1 MDLFLASRERP
12 KRPGARSSRA
22 GSAHSS
28 ASSTASFK
36 TARSRS
42 SRKSSASS
50 GRPGSSNGARSVP
63 NSAPSSSGRT
73 ESGGR
78 RGPQTYLRKTTEV
91 FEAFKMLPPSLQKVE
106 MEHKMGK
113 WAKTP
118 GGSSGVASKAKSGKR
133 LPDLDDEPPRSSD
146 AYASEE
152 PTVLAFF
159 ESSYLPVG
167 SITLPRIDIRNPIT
181 IDPLATKIP
190 GQPAKFLMVREL
202 AQLYHKANTE
212 DLARDTW
219 ARGGIIGDGMR
230 RKFEREQAE
239 REDPGMR
246 RGLGSADPIP
256 FAPVPEATAL
266 TLAATPQPQ
275 FKFLDLI
282 QAAAPEHLPTSTAV
296 RPYNWVP
303 MSAGDMSSCKTLP
316 AIFWSTS
323 NKEAVSVVF
332 YMFPTARNIRYPVSV
347 GIVEDKSVPNIAV
360 NTAQPASQS
369 LLKVYWSGYID
380 FSRPMIIPNSSIY
393 NNPSLAAADERD
405 FWGLWKCHFKQPTFG
420 GHQYGMTKETS
431 AFENPL
437 RLRRAFESSTSF
449 SGKYTAQM
457 ALEKPPLRLKSTFSD
472 STNDCDS
479 DDETVRGYDSEN
491 GTDSDNDSMTIA
503 MDKRLED
510 EASYSNSTEF
520 CPELTPISDSE
531 PEAKPAATNWLDAI
545 FERPPTI
552 TLDTSVKIITPKR
565 EAKTTEQPIQCA
577 QTPLEEVTVKEEG
590 IIIEKG
596 RTFEDPEEYEKSES
610 DLDII
615 KTDEIEELSTFDKGI
630 LKLLNIV
637 IGPGGWVH
645 RIPSAHTAYMHNYP
659 GVSDTKSLLKCYRN
673 QCIRVAQEEEIREKG
688 FTDLSNGPFLWDEE
702 IHELRMEKELPIN
715 DVLRGFRK
723 AYGIPPYI
731 DRQIRRHHSMVVQ
744 AKKHGK
750 VKFPVAWVPER
761 VLDIVEKDKP
771 IRINADGVS
780 ISRSI
785 SDSSSED
792 DDLLHEALY
801 GKQGL
806 SEKFKVA
813 QAQTLPEKK
822 SDLSLLENGT
832 SSIKSPVLDPD
843 NKNVSQGFEDGK
855 AEAGEGG
862 PDLTIKQDNQPTSSI
877 LFTEVSLNDDPK
889 DNEIPGPVAAETEHL
904 KKSSFFIECSADD
917 DSDDD
922 IAIPRS
928 SLFKECNAND
938 DSDDDK
944 IKISKASFFIE
955 CNAND
960 DSDDEDIK
968 TPRPSLFTQCNAHD
982 DSDDDDILI
991 PTSSLFIECN
1001 ANDDSDEEDIK
1012 IPKTSLFT
1020 ECNANDDSG
1029 DDGIKIS
1036 KSSLFTECNANDD
1049 SDGDESAQKVIT
1061 HEELES
1067 PKPLFF
1073 IECNANDDSDDDTET
1088 SKASWFI
1095 ECNAHDD
1102 GSDEGTQKSPT
1113 PEEIKAL
1120 ESSIFTECAD
1130 ECTEKPASLE
1140 GNSHP
1145 EDSKPLSLTECNA
1158 NDDSNNDTEATESSI
1173 LIGYNANDDE
1183 YNKVAQELAV
1193 PKGNNI
1199 PSPSPFTGCEANSN
1213 STEEA
1218 PILAAQEDDTSASV
1232 EIPKSSSPAEC
1243 KAYNEENNR
1252 DSQDPIIKGDDLTD
1266 ANKEV
1271 KKSSLFIE
1279 CNAYDDEDEDNQLSS
1294 IRKPYSERAQYHNKT
1309 YSPLSREPSAAP
1321 PNDQL
1326 SSLSPD
1332 NLRTTN
1338 RLPSEPE
1345 SSSVITRAELRA
1357 MRRARMDQLGV
1368 ATGDARSITRNRR
1381 PGSLPQQPDG
1391 QNNPQPQSE
1400 EPKAIKKPGKIRI
1413 PDVFLGDQKSAPR
1426 APTQKLDQPVPPQ
1439 EQSLPTINETDNSEA
1454 APVPKQ
1460 ARQRPVIQRGG
1471 ETNWSAQMREE
1482 GLKRRFESNNRRGP
1496 KNPF

>member
-22 GSAHSS
+22 SSAHSS

-63 NSAPSSSGRT
+63 DSAPSSSGRT

-91 FEAFKMLPPSLQKVE
+91 FEAFKMLPQSLQKVE
-106 MEHKMGK
+106 MERKMGK

-133 LPDLDDEPPRSSD
+133 LPDLDDEPPRSLD

-219 ARGGIIGDGMR
+219 ARGGVIGDGMR

-239 REDPGMR
+239 REDPGTR

-256 FAPVPEATAL
+256 FAPAPEATAL
-266 TLAATPQPQ
+266 MLAATPQPQ
-275 FKFLDLI
+275 FKFLDLV

-296 RPYNWVP
+296 RPYDWVP

-332 YMFPTARNIRYPVSV
+332 YMFPTVRNIRYLVSV

-360 NTAQPASQS
+360 NAARPASQS

-393 NNPSLAAADERD
+393 SNPSLAAADEKD

-437 RLRRAFESSTSF
+437 RLRRVFESSTSF

-457 ALEKPPLRLKSTFSD
+457 ALEKPPLRLNSTFSD
-472 STNDCDS
+472 CKNDCDS

-503 MDKRLED
+503 MDKILED
-510 EASYSNSTEF
+510 EASYSDSTEF

-531 PEAKPAATNWLDAI
+531 PEAKPVAKNWLDAI

-552 TLDTSVKIITPKR
+552 TLDTSVKITIPKR

-590 IIIEKG
+590 IIIEKR
-596 RTFEDPEEYEKSES
+596 RTFEDPKEYEKSES

-615 KTDEIEELSTFDKGI
+615 KTDELEELSTFDKGI

-750 VKFPVAWVPER
+750 AKFPVAWVPER

-771 IRINADGVS
+771 IRINSDGVS
-780 ISRSI
+780 VSRSI

-806 SEKFKVA
+806 SEKFKVT
-813 QAQTLPEKK
+813 QAQTPPEKK
-822 SDLSLLENGT
+822 SDPSLLENEK
-832 SSIKSPVLDPD
+832 SSIKSPLLDPD
-843 NKNVSQGFEDGK
+843 NKNVSQDFEDGK
-855 AEAGEGG
+855 AEAGEGN
-862 PDLTIKQDNQPTSSI
+862 PDLTIKQDNQPSNSM
-877 LFTEVSLNDDPK
+877 LFTEVNLNDDSK

-904 KKSSFFIECSADD
+904 KKSSFFTECSAND

-922 IAIPRS
+922 IEIPRS
-928 SLFKECNAND
+928 SLLKECNAND

-960 DSDDEDIK
+960 ESDDEDIK

-982 DSDDDDILI
+982 GSDDDDIVI
-991 PTSSLFIECN
+991 SKSSLFIECN

-1012 IPKTSLFT
+1012 I
-1020 ECNANDDSG
+1020 
-1029 DDGIKIS
+1029 S

-1049 SDGDESAQKVIT
+1049 SDDDEGTQKVIT
-1061 HEELES
+1061 HEEVGRS
-1067 PKPLFF
+1067 KPLFF
-1073 IECNANDDSDDDTET
+1073 IECNANDDSGDDTET

-1102 GSDEGTQKSPT
+1102 GSDECTQKSST
-1113 PEEIKAL
+1113 QEEIKAL
-1120 ESSIFTECAD
+1120 ESSIFTGCTD
-1130 ECTEKPASLE
+1130 ECTGKPASLKVD
-1140 GNSHP
+1140 SHQ
-1145 EDSKPLSLTECNA
+1145 EDSKPLSLTERNA
-1158 NDDSNNDTEATESSI
+1158 NDDSNNNTEATESSI
-1173 LIGYNANDDE
+1173 LISYNANDDE
-1183 YNKVAQELAV
+1183 YNKVAQQLAV
-1193 PKGNNI
+1193 PEGDNI
-1199 PSPSPFTGCEANSN
+1199 PSPSLFTSCGAGSN

-1218 PILAAQEDDTSASV
+1218 PILVAQEDKINADM
-1232 EIPKSSSPAEC
+1232 EIPKSSPPADC
-1243 KAYNEENNR
+1243 KEYDEES
-1252 DSQDPIIKGDDLTD
+1252 DGDTQDPIMKGDDLTY

-1279 CNAYDDEDEDNQLSS
+1279 CNAFDDDDEDNQLSS
-1294 IRKPYSERAQYHNKT
+1294 TRKPYSERAQYHHKT

-1338 RLPSEPE
+1338 CELSEPE

-1368 ATGDARSITRNRR
+1368 ATGDARSIARSRR

-1391 QNNPQPQSE
+1391 QNNLQPQSE
-1400 EPKAIKKPGKIRI
+1400 EQKAIKKPGKIRI
-1413 PDVFLGDQKSAPR
+1413 PDVFLGDQKTAPR
-1426 APTQKLDQPVPPQ
+1426 APTQKLDQPVSTQ
-1439 EQSLPTINETDNSEA
+1439 EQSLPTINATDSSGT

-1460 ARQRPVIQRGG
+1460 ARQRPVIQRG
-1471 ETNWSAQMREE
+1471 ETNWSAKMREE